1 MLEMQGPDQEADT
14 ERFNEC
20 LGMALEQGMITDA
33 VVASSGAERN
43 RLWAVREDF
52 SAILQDQ
59 PQFLYD
65 VSLPI
70 RHMLAYVSEV
80 QG

>member
-1 MLEMQGPDQEADT
+1 LGGLLSSFEVMWGDYYRAVTVPQGHPAPLDRKHPFYVVLEMQGPDQEADT

-43 RLWAVREDF
+43 R
-52 SAILQDQ
+52 
-59 PQFLYD
+59 
-65 VSLPI
+65 
-70 RHMLAYVSEV
+70 
-80 QG
+80 